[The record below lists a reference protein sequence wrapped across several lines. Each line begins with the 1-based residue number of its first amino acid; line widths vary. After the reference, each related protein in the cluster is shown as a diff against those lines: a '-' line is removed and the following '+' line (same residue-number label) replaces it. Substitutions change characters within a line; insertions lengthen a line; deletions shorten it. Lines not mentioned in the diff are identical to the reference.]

1 MTLLN
6 LKQNKQQEELIYVSK
21 RREGMKQKQQNT
33 RSRLIVAAFL
43 MTQAPAVIAG
53 YYNSS
58 IDGISLDG
66 IYTPENLSNISKT
79 VCKKVYDD
87 ANMDKE
93 HTQMCERG
101 VQSAQRM
108 AAVYAAGEGTHL
120 GCVDGYQQGL
130 YRGFNMTSNPSIEIL
145 KEEQRA
151 LKGVTLENA
160 VARGKAKA
168 SKDSRYSTES
178 EIIARFRDNVRDS
191 ENQQITAP
199 SSDYSDVLKVPR
211 FEGFGDGY
219 AADGKGGS
227 FKDVINAGWVSSSS
241 AIGKRIQ
248 ARAVARQFGIK
259 ANLADKCSSTPILF
273 DRGLHTISLW
283 DLFSAYGEY
292 NFKDYG
298 WKSTTRAWNKFK
310 ASEEQEAIA
319 YRNIQDVKEAYQAK
333 IGYHKKSVA
342 VEVDELDANGQPT
355 GRKVVKRD
363 ANGNIV
369 YKQVDDTSRPI
380 FETRYRTVQGKSAQ
394 DLKAVYEDAF
404 FESYR
409 NLAKEH
415 FGKAFVST
423 HTMARNLGEDA
434 GKAVGAIVARD
445 VAKQEA
451 YDGVYKA
458 QSATSFAKE
467 YENLFVTSWNKNY
480 DYFANNPMVEI
491 TGFDL
496 SGDGNGIFTRGESL
510 KSVLGLRNLGLKS
523 GAVKVSLNSSSF
535 EAGSARSEYVT
546 APASLNFTH
555 KSQSAQGKLSNNLE
569 VFDTAYLTVSID
581 GSDIKK
587 VYELKSTD
595 SKRIE
600 ILDVAPVYKADTK
613 INSVVAGDATVY
625 VTVKNPSNS
634 ETSASVDISV
644 AMNDGNTYTAS
655 TTALKA
661 GESKRVPVRVTGL
674 DPLFIINNGVS
685 GKATS
690 KVGGRIMNSRSASG
704 DSVDYD
710 RAVADYFNSILTN
723 STTNYGSD
731 GYKEDRVET
740 LITMILNRT
749 EAQIDTDWDNNARV
763 ANTLI
768 GALQKE
774 YKASAAAGK
783 LNEEAKQTYVVLA
796 QELEAL
802 YDDVFGY
809 KDYVN
814 QLKVFNGDLE
824 TRKKKDRKK
833 D

>member
-1 MTLLN
+1 MN
-6 LKQNKQQEELIYVSK
+6 NK
-21 RREGMKQKQQNT
+21 KQK
-33 RSRLIVAAFL
+33 LLVAAFL
-43 MTQAPAVIAG
+43 MSQAPAVIAG

-58 IDGISLDG
+58 IEGISLDG

-87 ANMDKE
+87 PNMDKE

-130 YRGFNMTSNPSIEIL
+130 YRGFNMTSNPSVDIL
-145 KEEQRA
+145 RDEQRA
-151 LKGVTLENA
+151 LKGVTIENA
-160 VARGKAKA
+160 VALGKNKA
-168 SKDSRYSTES
+168 AQDSRYSTES
-178 EIIARFRDNVRDS
+178 EIISRFRDNVRDDAS
-191 ENQQITAP
+191 QTVTAP
-199 SSDYSDVLKVPR
+199 SRDYSDVLKVPR
-211 FEGFGDGY
+211 FEGFDDGY
-219 AADGKGGS
+219 SRDGKGGS
-227 FKDVINAGWVSSSS
+227 FNDVINAGWVSSSS
-241 AIGKRIQ
+241 AIGKRIH
-248 ARAVARQFGIK
+248 ARAVARQFGLRSS
-259 ANLADKCSSTPILF
+259 LADKCSSTPILF
-273 DRGLHTISLW
+273 DKGLHTVSMW

-298 WKSTTRAWNKFK
+298 WKSTSRAWNKFK
-310 ASEEQEAIA
+310 ASDEQEAIA
-319 YRNIQDVKEAYQAK
+319 YRNIQDVKEAYQYK
-333 IGYHKKSVA
+333 IGYHQKRVI
-342 VEVDELDANGQPT
+342 VEVDVLDANGQPT
-355 GRKVVKRD
+355 GEKEPKKD
-363 ANGNIV
+363 ANGQYV
-369 YKQVDDTSRPI
+369 YEEVDDLNRPI
-380 FETRYRTVQGKSAQ
+380 FETRYRTVSGKSAQ
-394 DLKAVYEDAF
+394 DLKNVYADAF
-404 FESYR
+404 SESYR

-423 HTMARNLGEDA
+423 HTMARNLGEDS
-434 GKAVGAIVARD
+434 GKAVGLIVARD
-445 VAKQEA
+445 LAKQQA
-451 YDGVYKA
+451 YDEVYKA

-467 YENLFVTSWNKNY
+467 YENLFVSSWNKNFE
-480 DYFANNPMVEI
+480 YFVNNPMVEI

-523 GAVKVSLNSSSF
+523 GNIKVSLDSSSF
-535 EAGSARSEYVT
+535 ESGSARSEYVT

-555 KSQSAQGKLSNNLE
+555 KSASAQGKLSNNLS

-600 ILDVAPVYKADTK
+600 ILDVAPVYQAETR
-613 INSVVAGDATVY
+613 INSVNSGDATVY

-644 AMNDGNTYTAS
+644 AMNDGKTYAATAS
-655 TTALKA
+655 ALKA
-661 GESKRVPVRVTGL
+661 GESKRVPVRVTGV
-674 DPLFIINNGVS
+674 DPLFIIQNGLS
-685 GKATS
+685 GNATS
-690 KVGGRIMNSRSASG
+690 KVGGRVMNSRRASG
-704 DSVDYD
+704 ASVNFDK
-710 RAVADYFNSILTN
+710 AVADYFNSILTN
-723 STTNYGSD
+723 STTNFGDD

-740 LITMILNRT
+740 LISIILTAT
-749 EAQIDTDWDNNARV
+749 EREIKTDWDNNAKV
-763 ANTLI
+763 ANTMI

-783 LNEEAKQTYVVLA
+783 LNEEAKETYKVLA

-802 YDDVFGY
+802 YDSTFGY
-809 KDYVN
+809 KDYIN

-824 TRKKKDRKK
+824 TRSKKDRKK

>member
-1 MTLLN
+1 MN
-6 LKQNKQQEELIYVSK
+6 NK
-21 RREGMKQKQQNT
+21 KQK
-33 RSRLIVAAFL
+33 LLVAAFL

-58 IDGISLDG
+58 IEGISLDG

-87 ANMDKE
+87 PNMDKE

-130 YRGFNMTSNPSIEIL
+130 YRGFNVTSNPSVDIL
-145 KEEQRA
+145 RDEQRA
-151 LKGVTLENA
+151 LKGVTIENA
-160 VARGKAKA
+160 VALGKDKA
-168 SKDSRYSTES
+168 AKDSRYSTES
-178 EIIARFRDNVRDS
+178 EIISRFRDNVRDDAS
-191 ENQQITAP
+191 QTVTAP
-199 SSDYSDVLKVPR
+199 SKDYSNVLKVPR
-211 FEGFGDGY
+211 FEGFDDGY
-219 AADGKGGS
+219 ARDGKGGS
-227 FKDVINAGWVSSSS
+227 FSDVINAGWVSSSS
-241 AIGKRIQ
+241 AISKRIH
-248 ARAVARQFGIK
+248 ARAVARQFGLRSS
-259 ANLADKCSSTPILF
+259 LADKCSSTPILF
-273 DRGLHTISLW
+273 DKGLHTVSMW

-298 WKSTTRAWNKFK
+298 WKSTTRAWNKFQ
-310 ASEEQEAIA
+310 ASDEQEAIA
-319 YRNIQDVKEAYQAK
+319 YRNIQDVKEAYQQR
-333 IGYHKKSVA
+333 IGYHQKSVA
-342 VEVDELDANGQPT
+342 VEIDEIGADGQPT

-369 YKQVDDTSRPI
+369 YKQVDDLNRPI
-380 FETRYRTVQGKSAQ
+380 FETRYRTVSGKSAK
-394 DLKAVYEDAF
+394 DLKAVYADAF
-404 FESYR
+404 AESYR

-423 HTMARNLGEDA
+423 HTMARNLGEDS
-434 GKAVGAIVARD
+434 GKAVGLIVARD
-445 VAKQEA
+445 LAKQQA
-451 YDGVYKA
+451 YDEVYKA

-467 YENLFVTSWNKNY
+467 YENLFVASWNKNF
-480 DYFANNPMVEI
+480 DYFVNNPMVEI

-523 GAVKVSLNSSSF
+523 GNIKVSLDSASF
-535 EAGSARSEYVT
+535 ESGSSRSEYVT

-555 KSQSAQGKLSNNLE
+555 TSAKAQGKLSNNLN
-569 VFDTAYLTVSID
+569 VFDSARLTVSID

-595 SKRIE
+595 SKTIE
-600 ILDVAPVYKADTK
+600 ILDVAPVYHAQTQ

-644 AMNDGNTYTAS
+644 AMNDGKTYTAT

-661 GESKRVPVRVTGL
+661 GESKRVPVRVTGV
-674 DPLFIINNGVS
+674 DPLFIINNGLS
-685 GKATS
+685 GKVTS
-690 KVGGRIMNSRSASG
+690 KVGGRIMNTRSASF
-704 DSVDYD
+704 DNVNFDKS
-710 RAVADYFNSILTN
+710 VADYFNSILTN
-723 STTNYGSD
+723 STTNYGDD

-740 LITMILNRT
+740 LISIILTAT
-749 EAQIDTDWDNNARV
+749 EREIKTDWDNNAKV
-763 ANTLI
+763 ANTMI

-774 YKASAAAGK
+774 YKASSAAGK
-783 LNEEAKQTYVVLA
+783 LNEEAKETYKVLA

-802 YDDVFGY
+802 YDSTFGY
-809 KDYVN
+809 KDYIN

-824 TRKKKDRKK
+824 TRSKKDRKK

>member
-1 MTLLN
+1 MKKT
-6 LKQNKQQEELIYVSK
+6 SK
-21 RREGMKQKQQNT
+21 LM
-33 RSRLIVAAFL
+33 VAAFL

-87 ANMDKE
+87 PNMDKE

-108 AAVYAAGEGTHL
+108 AAVYAAGEGSHL
-120 GCVDGYQQGL
+120 GCVDGYQQGIF
-130 YRGFNMTSNPSIEIL
+130 RGFNQTSNPSIEIL
-145 KEEQRA
+145 KEEQRS
-151 LKGVTLENA
+151 LKGITIENA
-160 VARGKAKA
+160 VARGKVKA
-168 SKDSRYSTES
+168 SKDSRFSTES
-178 EIIARFRDNVRDS
+178 EIIARFRDNVRDDAS
-191 ENQQITAP
+191 QTITAP
-199 SSDYSDVLKVPR
+199 SNDYSDVLKVPR
-211 FEGFGDGY
+211 FEGFDDGY

-227 FKDVINAGWVSSSS
+227 FGDVINAGWVSTSSS
-241 AIGKRIQ
+241 IGKRIQ
-248 ARAVARQFGIK
+248 ARAVARQFGLK
-259 ANLADKCSSTPILF
+259 SNLSDKCSATPILF
-273 DRGLHTISLW
+273 DRGLSAVSMW
-283 DLFSAYGEY
+283 ELFSAYGQY

-298 WKSTTRAWNKFK
+298 WKSTTRAWNKFQ

-319 YRNIQDVKEAYQAK
+319 YRNIQDVKEAYQAR
-333 IGYHKKSVA
+333 IGYHQKSVA
-342 VEVDELDANGQPT
+342 VEIDELDANGQPT

-369 YKQVDDTSRPI
+369 YKQVDDTTRPI
-380 FETRYRTVQGKSAQ
+380 FETRYRVVQGKSAS
-394 DLKAVYEDAF
+394 DLKAVYADAF
-404 FESYR
+404 SESYR

-415 FGKAFVST
+415 FGKAFITS
-423 HTMARNLGEDA
+423 HTIARNMGEDS
-434 GKAVGAIVARD
+434 GKAVGLIVARD
-445 VAKQEA
+445 VAKQQA
-451 YDGVYKA
+451 YDEVYKA

-467 YENLFVTSWNKNY
+467 YENLFVSSWNKNF
-480 DYFANNPMVEI
+480 DYFSNNPMVEI
-491 TGFDL
+491 TSFDL

-523 GAVKVSLNSSSF
+523 GNIKVSLDSSSF
-535 EAGSARSEYVT
+535 ESGTARSEYVT
-546 APASLNFTH
+546 APASLNFSHT
-555 KSQSAQGKLSNNLE
+555 SASAQGKLSNNLQ
-569 VFDTAYLTVSID
+569 VFDNARLTVSID

-595 SKRIE
+595 SKTIE
-600 ILDVAPVYKADTK
+600 ILDVAPVYTAETR
-613 INSVVAGDATVY
+613 INSTVAGDATVY

-634 ETSASVDISV
+634 ETSASVDINV
-644 AMNDGNTYTAS
+644 TMNDGKTYTAS

-661 GESKRVPVRVTGL
+661 GESKKVPVRITGL
-674 DPLFIINNGVS
+674 DPLFIIGNGLS

-690 KVGGRIMNSRSASG
+690 SVAGRVMNTRSASS
-704 DSVDYD
+704 DSVDFD

-723 STTNYGSD
+723 STTNFGDD

-740 LITMILNRT
+740 LVTMILNRT
-749 EAQIDTDWDNNARV
+749 EAQIKTNWDNNAQV

-783 LNEEAKQTYVVLA
+783 LNEEAKQTYVTLA

-814 QLKVFNGDLE
+814 QLKVFNGQLE
-824 TRKKKDRKK
+824 TRGKKDRKK